1 MKKYTRKNTRNPS
14 KRNGGTRSQ
23 SGDKM
28 GGNKVV
34 NQKSFDM
41 LVKRMLEIITLLR
54 LYHWN
59 TFSYATHKATGDL
72 YDGLSDKA
80 DTYVETMIG
89 KSNGKYRIKMSNYNK
104 LTIKGV
110 SNNADMVNTI
120 KSFIRDLDTFH
131 SQLYPSIY
139 SDIFNIKDEIIGDL
153 NKYLYLLT
161 LK

>member
-1 MKKYTRKNTRNPS
+1 MKYTRKNTRKNT
-14 KRNGGTRSQ
+14 KKGNGGTRNQ
-23 SGDKM
+23 IGDKIN
-28 GGNKVV
+28 GNSIV

-59 TFSYATHKATGDL
+59 TYSYATHKATGDL

-80 DTYVETMIG
+80 DNYVETMIG
-89 KSNGKYRIKMSNYNK
+89 KSNGKYRIRMSNYNK

-110 SNNADMVNTI
+110 SNNTDMVNTI
-120 KSFIRDLDTFH
+120 KSFIKELDSFH
-131 SQLYPSIY
+131 LRLSQSFY
-139 SDIFNIKDEIIGDL
+139 SDIINIKDEIVGDL